1 MKTKR
6 VISIVC
12 ALVTVF
18 MTSCGDGPMAKFYGK
33 DSFVGRLFDTVKG
46 WFMGEEPI
54 KSYIE
59 NVAGL
64 DMRMVCVDGGTF
76 QMGAT
81 PEQVR
86 DSEADESPVHTI
98 TLSTFY
104 IGATEVTQ
112 AQWEA
117 IMGTTIYEQRD
128 KSGKKA
134 ILGVGPDYPMYYVSW
149 EEAVE
154 FCKRLSERTGKC
166 YVLPTEAQ
174 WEFAARGGNLS
185 KGYRFSGGMSADS
198 VAWHSGN
205 SDGEIHPVA
214 QKVHNELT
222 LYDMSGNVY
231 EWCRDWHTEYSY
243 RSVTDPVG
251 PMAGRKK
258 VLRGGSYRYGDR
270 YCRIANRGTDFKAE
284 RFTTDGFRVVMIP
297 TAEGETIE
305 LPVEDIQIYEVGDY
319 YDDGNKQGVVF
330 SVTDDGLHGKI
341 VSLKHSSSPKKWA
354 SDRECWDYVGA
365 DEFYNGVVN
374 ATVVKMNSNWR
385 KGYPAFAWCDNLGY
399 EWYLPA
405 ICELE
410 QLFSEKEKVN
420 SRLKKVGGVELG
432 KKKFYWSSTENS
444 SGAAWYITTS
454 NGTTGT
460 DGKNVNDT
468 YVRAIATF

>member
-59 NVAGL
+59 NVAGI

-134 ILGVGPDYPMYYVSW
+134 IN
-149 EEAVE
+149 
-154 FCKRLSERTGKC
+154 FQNIFNRLYLFIVWRSS
-166 YVLPTEAQ
+166 VFLTETFLLQ
-174 WEFAARGGNLS
+174 
-185 KGYRFSGGMSADS
+185 RF
-198 VAWHSGN
+198 
-205 SDGEIHPVA
+205 
-214 QKVHNELT
+214 
-222 LYDMSGNVY
+222 
-231 EWCRDWHTEYSY
+231 
-243 RSVTDPVG
+243 
-251 PMAGRKK
+251 
-258 VLRGGSYRYGDR
+258 
-270 YCRIANRGTDFKAE
+270 
-284 RFTTDGFRVVMIP
+284 
-297 TAEGETIE
+297 
-305 LPVEDIQIYEVGDY
+305 
-319 YDDGNKQGVVF
+319 
-330 SVTDDGLHGKI
+330 
-341 VSLKHSSSPKKWA
+341 
-354 SDRECWDYVGA
+354 
-365 DEFYNGVVN
+365 
-374 ATVVKMNSNWR
+374 
-385 KGYPAFAWCDNLGY
+385 
-399 EWYLPA
+399 
-405 ICELE
+405 
-410 QLFSEKEKVN
+410 
-420 SRLKKVGGVELG
+420 
-432 KKKFYWSSTENS
+432 
-444 SGAAWYITTS
+444 
-454 NGTTGT
+454 
-460 DGKNVNDT
+460 
-468 YVRAIATF
+468 